1 LFDQNTRPSI
11 WVQIFTLLVEIMVLR
26 VFNTMSGK
34 LEEFKP
40 LMEKHVGMY
49 VCGPTVYDW
58 AHLGHARTY
67 LAFDVIVRYLQFR
80 GFSVFYVQNIT
91 DVGHLTE
98 DTAED
103 KIVKRARA
111 ARIEPLQ
118 LVEFYMREYFRDL
131 DSLGVNRPDISPR
144 ATGHLIE
151 MIEAIQSLIEKGYA
165 YEVNGNVFFDVSK
178 FEDYGNLSKIKPE
191 AMLAG
196 SRFEVHPD
204 KRNPRDFAL
213 WKSADEGD
221 LLKWWSPWGYGFPGW
236 HIECAIMSLKYLG
249 PQIDIHGGARDL
261 KFPHHEN
268 EIAECEALT
277 GEKPFVKY
285 WLHTGFLTINGEKM
299 AKSLGNYITVREAL
313 KKYDAE
319 AIRLFVLSTHYRSEM
334 DFTEKKLGSAETSLR
349 RLHNTLD
356 GLQEAMDRSVD
367 KEPTKVEKAFE
378 KSIEKLKAEF
388 IEAMDED
395 FNTPRALAALFDL
408 SGEINRFLGED
419 RQVSTELLTGVY
431 EGFSELGRV
440 LGLFQKEK
448 TEKVGKKLVSDI
460 LDLLVDLR
468 ENLRRKGDF
477 ELSDEI
483 RAKLRKI
490 GVLVED
496 TSEGPKWKIA

>member
-1 LFDQNTRPSI
+1 M
-11 WVQIFTLLVEIMVLR
+11 MVLR

-40 LMEKHVGMY
+40 LRKKYVGMY

-67 LAFDVIVRYLQFR
+67 LAFDVIVRWLEFK

-103 KIVKRARA
+103 KIVKRAREE
-111 ARIEPLQ
+111 RIEPMQ

-131 DSLGVNRPDISPR
+131 DSLGVKRPDISPR

-178 FEDYGNLSKIKPE
+178 FEDYGKLSKVKPE

-196 SRFEVHPD
+196 SRFEAHPD
-204 KRNPRDFAL
+204 KRDPKDFAL
-213 WKSADEGD
+213 WKRADKD
-221 LLKWWSPWGYGFPGW
+221 ALLKWWSPWGYGFPGW
-236 HIECAIMSLKYLG
+236 HIECAIMGLKYLG
-249 PQIDIHGGARDL
+249 PQFDIHGGARDL
-261 KFPHHEN
+261 IFPHHEN
-268 EIAECEALT
+268 EIAQCEALT
-277 GEKPFVKY
+277 GKKPFVKY

-319 AIRLFVLSTHYRSEM
+319 AIRLFVLSTHYRSEI
-334 DFTEKKLGSAETSLR
+334 DFTDKKLRDAETSLR
-349 RLHNTLD
+349 RLYNTLEN
-356 GLQEAMDRSVD
+356 LETAMERSLER
-367 KEPTKVEKAFE
+367 EPTKVEKEFE
-378 KSIEKLKAEF
+378 KKVMTLRTRF

-408 SGEINRFLGED
+408 SREINKFLKEHK
-419 RQVSTELLTGVY
+419 QVSAGLLKRVHDV
-431 EGFSELGRV
+431 FLELGRV
-440 LGLFQKEK
+440 LGLFQKERAR
-448 TEKVGKKLVSDI
+448 KVSEKLVED
-460 LDLLVDLR
+460 LVGLLVRLR
-468 ENLRRKGDF
+468 EDLRRKGDY
-477 ELSDEI
+477 ELSDDV
-483 RAKLRKI
+483 RAKLREF
-490 GVLVED
+490 GVIVED
-496 TSEGPKWKIA
+496 TPEGPKWKLA